1 MHQCVD
7 GQCGRSQIGVDP
19 IVVEGGDVTDR
30 VEVVEDVLQ
39 APVSGL
45 KHAEITGRG
54 HLVQRHHHP
63 SVPYVKVV
71 AGEGVGVAVVL
82 VPETVVRLECSLHPR
97 CARSD
102 SLFQF

>member
-7 GQCGRSQIGVDP
+7 CQCGRSQIGVDP
-19 IVVEGGDVTDR
+19 IVVESGSVTDR

-39 APVSGL
+39 APVRGL

-54 HLVQRHHHP
+54 HLIQRHHHP
-63 SVPYVKVV
+63 GVTNVKVV
-71 AGEGVGVAVVL
+71 AGEGVVAAVVL
-82 VPETVVRLECSLHPR
+82 IPETVVRLECSLHPR
-97 CARSD
+97 RARSD